1 MPAHHSTVSRINRVI
16 DYIDAHLTEPLD
28 LQTLA
33 SVAHFSPWHFHR
45 VFHGTTGE
53 TLAQCVRRRRLE
65 VSAGRLISAPEMPAS
80 RIALDVGFG
89 SAEVFTRAFS
99 AHFGVT
105 PTAWRR
111 GAFRDWAE
119 TRWRQL
125 SKIHQADRKTHQ
137 GVAAA
142 FKHDRELWPT
152 ARSVAGTVQG
162 DAMDVKIKTLPDVR
176 VAYMRHVGPYG
187 SSGIP
192 LTWQRFAAWC
202 EQQGL
207 MQPRRTMYG
216 VAHDNPMVTPAEKCR
231 YDACVEVGP
240 EFAPQ
245 GEIGVQ
251 ALQGGRYACTRFAGT
266 TEDIDGAWGRFMSE
280 WLPRSGY
287 RHDDR
292 PHFEIYGADFAMDE
306 QTGAFSCELCAP
318 VVPV

>member
-1 MPAHHSTVSRINRVI
+1 MPAHPSTVSRINRVI

-33 SVAHFSPWHFHR
+33 AVAHFSPWHFHR
-45 VFHGTTGE
+45 VFHETTGE

-65 VSAGRLISAPEMPAS
+65 VSAGRLVAAPEMAAS
-80 RIALDVGFG
+80 RIALEVGFG

-111 GAFRDWAE
+111 GASRDWAE
-119 TRWRQL
+119 SRWRQL
-125 SKIHQADRKTHQ
+125 SKIHQADRNTHQ
-137 GVAAA
+137 EVALA
-142 FKHDRELWPT
+142 FKHDPELWPT
-152 ARSVAGTVQG
+152 GSVEPAQG
-162 DAMDVKIKTLPDVR
+162 DPMEVQIRTLPEVR
-176 VAYMRHVGPYG
+176 VAYMRCVGPYG
-187 SSGIP
+187 NSGIP
-192 LTWQRFAAWC
+192 KTWLRFAAWC

-216 VAHDNPMVTPAEKCR
+216 VAHDNPMVTSPQQCR

-240 EFAPQ
+240 GFLPH

-251 ALQGGRYACTRFAGT
+251 ALPGGRYACTRFSGAT
-266 TEDIDGAWGRFMSE
+266 DEVDGAWGRFMIE
-280 WLPRSGY
+280 GLPATGY
-287 RHDDR
+287 RPDDGPR
-292 PHFEIYGADFAMDE
+292 IEIYGADFAFDE
-306 QTGAFSCELCAP
+306 KTGVFSCELCAP